1 MEGII
6 LGEFFLPAFSGF
18 SMIALAHNDFF
29 LSERAKSLKMRYNS
43 ANFRE
48 TRKGFVFLLQLL
60 LHLL

>member
-1 MEGII
+1 
-6 LGEFFLPAFSGF
+6 
-18 SMIALAHNDFF
+18 MIALAHNDFF